1 MIYSKKRSML
11 KYVDYVPFGSDKQ
24 KSKLVNSLYHTFR
37 TNILPGISIS
47 VFHKHFCADNGRPTK
62 DLQSIIGLFLLQA
75 LKDLTDEEAI
85 EAYCFNDAFRYAL
98 DTSRD
103 EYLSERAYYYY
114 RARLMGEGHAVFNN
128 ILKTV
133 ATKLSLDHSIQRT
146 DSTLVGT
153 WLKGMSKLE
162 LFSTSIK
169 KFLRDVKKM
178 HPIVYGRMDQE
189 IRDKYLPE
197 EDSRSW
203 FAANKPSEYQNCLVA
218 SAGHILSL
226 IELFK
231 EHKSISKLESF
242 VLLQRLA
249 NEQIQIQEDGQL
261 VVSVKKE
268 FKGAALVNPHDPEAR
283 YDGHKKSVGYT
294 AEFTE
299 TCGSSKDDP
308 NPRIITRVDIRQAN
322 IPDRVNLQAAI
333 ADLEIRKFKPKT
345 HLGDNGYDSDENHQA
360 LLKKGVN
367 MVTPPSGKNPDGLRV
382 MDFTI
387 TEDKEIVSC
396 PMGQTC
402 QKNKVHDKKGYTTS
416 WFDPETCRE
425 CPHLED
431 CPVKLGKRKSRL
443 TWKWSRPRIETRRV
457 LLTEDEETKALYRQR
472 AGGEAA
478 FSIVKR
484 KLGLKRL
491 RRRGMANTTLSVIL
505 AATALNILRMH
516 LWLVKGPLG
525 TQFSKNKANLSRIYQ
540 TFCQYLA
547 FFIGYVVTRCN
558 SPKNRPAEI

>member
-1 MIYSKKRSML
+1 MIYTKKRSML

-37 TNILPGISIS
+37 TNILPGISIG

-75 LKDLTDEEAI
+75 LKNMTDEEAI

-114 RARLMGEGHAVFNN
+114 RAKLLGEGHAVFNN

-226 IELFK
+226 IEFFK

-242 VLLQRLA
+242 ALLQRLA
-249 NEQIQIQEDGQL
+249 NEQIQVQEDGQL

-268 FKGAALVNPHDPEAR
+268 FKGKALVNPHDPEAR

-299 TCGSSKDDP
+299 TCGSGKDDP
-308 NPRIITRVDIRQAN
+308 NPRIITRVDVRQAN
-322 IPDRVNLQAAI
+322 IADSTNLQEAI
-333 ADLEIRKFKPKT
+333 ADLETREFKPDT
-345 HLGDNGYDSDENHQA
+345 HLADNGYDSTENHQA
-360 LLKKGVN
+360 LQKKGVD
-367 MVTPPSGKNPDGLRV
+367 MVTPPAGKNPDGLRV
-382 MDFTI
+382 MDFI
-387 TEDKEIVSC
+387 INENNEIVSC
-396 PMGQTC
+396 PMGQAC
-402 QKNKVHDKKGYTTS
+402 QKNKVHHEKKYTTS
-416 WFDPETCRE
+416 WFDPEVCRE
-425 CPHLED
+425 CVHRED
-431 CPVKLGKRKSRL
+431 CPVKHGKRKSRL
-443 TWKWSRPRIETRRV
+443 TWKWSRPRIETRRM
-457 LLTEDEETKALYRQR
+457 LLSEEEETMSLYRQR

-491 RRRGMANTTLSVIL
+491 RRRGMANTILSVIL

-516 LWLVKGPLG
+516 LWLAKGPLG
-525 TQFSKNKANLSRIYQ
+525 TQLSKLKASLSQFYPI
-540 TFCQYLA
+540 FCHYLA
-547 FFIGYVVTRCN
+547 FFIDCLARRCH
-558 SPKNRPAEI
+558 SAQNRPAEI